1 MKELLEPM
9 VVRRVVVRRVF
20 AAALLALL
28 AGLFAASPAPA
39 QGAAAR
45 GIALVGAR
53 IIDGTGAP
61 PLEDGTL
68 VIAPDGRIAAVGPS
82 SAIQIPADVVR
93 IPMAGKT
100 IMPGLINAHGHL
112 NVDANTKLP
121 VREHL
126 LQRLRLYAQYG
137 VTTVVSL
144 GSTDADEAEDL
155 RIRDEQRKSY
165 PDRARLY
172 TAGAFAIGKT
182 AEEARNAVDRLAG
195 EHVDIVKYKING
207 LPEDMTPDVY
217 GALVDEAKKK
227 GLRTAVHIFYLKDAK
242 EAIAK
247 GTNILAHSVRDKD
260 VDAELILAMKEKG
273 VAYIPTLTR
282 DLSVFVYEKE
292 PEFFHDP
299 FFERGIYAYRTEV
312 DLLKDPAHQLMLRNS
327 PQVQSEK
334 QALRQAMR
342 NLKILFD
349 AGIPIAMG
357 TDTGSANDLGRWQ
370 GYFEHV
376 ELELMVQAGLTPLQA
391 LTAATGDAARIMR
404 LDSIGTL
411 RGGNW
416 ADLLIVNGN
425 PLQDIR
431 NTRKIDS
438 IWIAGRKTS

>member
-1 MKELLEPM
+1 MPM
-9 VVRRVVVRRVF
+9 IVRRVILWPALLTLLIGVF
-20 AAALLALL
+20 AI
-28 AGLFAASPAPA
+28 SPAPA
-39 QGAAAR
+39 QVAGGR
-45 GIALVGAR
+45 PTALVGAR

-68 VIAPDGRIAAVGPS
+68 LIAANGSIAAVGPS
-82 SAIQIPADVVR
+82 SAIRIPAEAVR
-93 IPMAGKT
+93 ISMAGKT

-155 RIRDEQRKSY
+155 RIRDEQRKTY

-182 AEEARNAVDRLAG
+182 AQEARAAVDRLAS

-207 LPEDMTPDVY
+207 LPDDMTPEVY

-242 EAIAK
+242 QAIAK
-247 GTNILAHSVRDKD
+247 GTNILAHSVRDQD
-260 VDAELILAMKEKG
+260 VDAELISAMKQQG

-282 DLSVFVYEKE
+282 DLSVYVYENE

-299 FFERGIYAYRTEV
+299 FFERGLYAYQTEV
-312 DLLKDPAHQLMLRNS
+312 DLLKDPAHQSMLRNS
-327 PQVQSEK
+327 VAVQSEK

-342 NLKILFD
+342 NLKIVFD
-349 AGIPIAMG
+349 AGIPVAMG

-404 LDSIGTL
+404 LDRVGTL
-411 RGGNW
+411 RSGNW
-416 ADLLIVNGN
+416 ADLLIVNAN

-438 IWIAGRKTS
+438 VWIGGRKAF

>member
-1 MKELLEPM
+1 MPLSA
-9 VVRRVVVRRVF
+9 V
-20 AAALLALL
+20 
-28 AGLFAASPAPA
+28 SPASAQPA
-39 QGAAAR
+39 IGRAT
-45 GIALVGAR
+45 ALVGAR

-68 VIAPDGRIAAVGPS
+68 LIAPDGRIAAVGAT
-82 SAIQIPADVVR
+82 SAMRIPPDAVN

-126 LQRLRLYAQYG
+126 LQRLKLYAQYG

-155 RIRDEQRKSY
+155 RIRDEQRNRV

-172 TAGAFAIGKT
+172 TAGAFAIGRT
-182 AEEARNAVDRLAG
+182 PEEARNAVDRLAA

-207 LPEDMTPDVY
+207 LPDDMTPEIY

-242 EAIAK
+242 EAVAK
-247 GTNILAHSVRDKD
+247 GTNILAHSVRDQD
-260 VDAELILAMKEKG
+260 VDADLIAAMKQRG

-282 DLSVFVYEKE
+282 DLSVYVYEKE
-292 PEFFHDP
+292 PDFFRDP
-299 FFERGIYAYRTEV
+299 FFQRGLYAYQTELN
-312 DLLKDPAHQLMLRNS
+312 LLKAPAHQAMLRDS
-327 PQVQSEK
+327 AAVQSEK

-342 NLKILFD
+342 NLKTLFD

-391 LTAATGDAARIMR
+391 LTAATGDAARIMQ
-404 LDSIGTL
+404 LQSVGSL
-411 RGGNW
+411 RSGNW
-416 ADLLIVNGN
+416 ADLLVLDAN
-425 PLQDIR
+425 PLEDIR

-438 IWIAGRKTS
+438 VWIAGRKSL